1 MPRFKAEVAK
11 RKIDPLILHG
21 RCVSLSYENTR
32 AFETRKV
39 ERTFGK
45 YGDQTYSYN
54 RSRMPSKELLDWMAT
69 HVGPRGVLW
78 TAEKQKSGEGIDI
91 YFALP
96 AKAMLFKLTWAN
108 L

>member
-11 RKIDPLILHG
+11 RKVDPLIEHG
-21 RCVSLSYENTR
+21 RCVSLSYSNQR
-32 AFETRKV
+32 AFETRKM
-39 ERTFGK
+39 ERTLGK
-45 YGDQTYSYN
+45 YGDKTYTDT
-54 RSRMPSKELLDWMAT
+54 RDRLPSKELLEWMTT
-69 HVGPRGVLW
+69 HVGPRGILW

-96 AKAMLFKLTWAN
+96 AKAILFKLTWAN